1 MQMQF
6 LALGAKCGGRG
17 ASGLA
22 GSGGV
27 VSAAASRPSSRNS
40 EATASRPTP
49 EALVARKSRR
59 DWRIEA
65 CRGCMGQILAIPGA
79 RLKVLSL
86 PRAVDHQHA
95 CHVVVLAAADHHRDV
110 VIHRA

>member
-6 LALGAKCGGRG
+6 LALGAKCGDRG

-27 VSAAASRPSSRNS
+27 VSAAESSPSSRRS

-59 DWRIEA
+59 DWRMEA
-65 CRGCMGQILAIPGA
+65 CRGCMGQILAIRGG
-79 RLKVLSL
+79 RLKVLSI
-86 PRAVDHQHA
+86 PRAVNHQHA
-95 CHVVVLAAADHHRDV
+95 RHVRILAAADH
-110 VIHRA
+110 